1 MPPITALLHATNA
14 ALNLGRALETLL
26 PCTEILIVDHVSSGA
41 TRRVAREYGARFVR
55 ALPSAAAEQ
64 YLHHT
69 SHDWILCIDPAESL
83 TEGLQASLFQ
93 WTLLPAASVAGKPSF
108 SLFVREQVSENWRT
122 CPSPETRL
130 VPRNWTQW
138 NDLLPANSPS
148 SIPLEGE
155 LLRLAF
161 P

>member
-1 MPPITALLHATNA
+1 MPPTTVLLHATNA
-14 ALNLGRALETLL
+14 ALSLGRALETLL
-26 PCTEILIVDHVSSGA
+26 PCTEILIVDHVSSDA
-41 TRRVAREYGARFVR
+41 TRRVAREYGARIVR
-55 ALPSAAAEQ
+55 AHPLATAEH
-64 YLHHT
+64 YLHQT

-93 WTLLPAASVAGKPSF
+93 WSSLPASSVADKPSF
-108 SLFVREQVSENWRT
+108 SLFVREQLSENWRT
-122 CPSPETRL
+122 RPNPETRL